1 MVETET
7 IVQALTEHP
16 FLKGLNDRYLQLIAK
31 CASSVRFEPK
41 QYILREGQNADTF
54 FLIRYG
60 KVSIEVFAAGRG
72 AITIQTVGEG
82 EVLGWSWLIP
92 PHQWRFDARAT
103 ELTRG
108 IALDGKYLRQQ
119 CDEEQAFGYE
129 LLKRLANVMSQRLHA
144 TRLQLLDMYGTHG
157 EK

>member
-119 CDEEQAFGYE
+119 CNEEQAFGYE
-129 LLKRLANVMSQRLHA
+129 LLKRLANVMAERLHA

>member
-7 IVQALTEHP
+7 VVQALTEHP

-31 CASSVRFEPK
+31 CASNVRFEPK

-92 PHQWRFDARAT
+92 PLQWRFDARAT

-119 CDEEQAFGYE
+119 CDEDQAFGYE
-129 LLKRLANVMSQRLHA
+129 LLKRLANVMAGRLHA